1 MDAEVPPEGAGGAG
15 PGAGPGAGVGPQL
28 AERPGEPAEP
38 RPRKITRFH
47 GTVAIDP
54 LRAGR
59 DAGKIA
65 EEVIKHHSG
74 LVGAKVQLTM
84 EVHADVPEGIP
95 EDRQRVVNE
104 NCRTLKFQG
113 FGFEE
118 E

>member
-1 MDAEVPPEGAGGAG
+1 M
-15 PGAGPGAGVGPQL
+15 
-28 AERPGEPAEP
+28 
-38 RPRKITRFH
+38 
-47 GTVAIDP
+47 AIDP
-54 LRAGR
+54 LRPGR

-65 EEVIKHHSG
+65 EEVIKHLSG

-84 EVHADVPEGIP
+84 EVHAEVPEGIP
-95 EDRQRVVNE
+95 EDRQRIVNE